1 MRVSV
6 NFFFENTLFRI
17 KKKTVISAWIKSII
31 SSEKKKAGT
40 ICFIFCDDSYL
51 LDLNKTY
58 LKRKNFTD
66 VIAFDYSEDIQV
78 SGDIYIS
85 VERVEYNAEKFKK
98 PFIEELFRVMAH
110 GILHLAGYSDSNNDK
125 KLVMRGKENI
135 YIKNI
140 YKKYI

>member
-6 NFFFENTLFRI
+6 NYFFENTPFRI
-17 KKKTVISAWIKSII
+17 KKKTFVTSWVKSII
-31 SSEKKKAGT
+31 TYEKKRTGT

-66 VIAFDYSEDIQV
+66 VIAFDYSEGDRV

-85 VERVEYNAEKFKK
+85 VERVGENAKKFKK
-98 PFIEELFRVMAH
+98 PFIEELFRMMAH
-110 GILHLAGYSDSNNDK
+110 GVLHLAGYTDSNK
-125 KLVMRGKENI
+125 AEKLAVTDKENI
-135 YIKNI
+135 YLKNI
-140 YKKYI
+140 CNLMK